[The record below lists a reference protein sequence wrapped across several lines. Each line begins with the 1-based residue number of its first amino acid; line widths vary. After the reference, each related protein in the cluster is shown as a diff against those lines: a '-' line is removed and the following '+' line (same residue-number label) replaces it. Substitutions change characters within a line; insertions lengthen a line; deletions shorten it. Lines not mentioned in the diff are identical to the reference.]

1 VVLVY
6 ESNQNITLTAKKMHV
21 DAKTVRKWVKR
32 YQQDKVV
39 TDKKRA
45 QRTSCVPDAAAQRAV
60 QLLLG
65 NSHSGLHEVAQELH
79 REGYTS
85 KLVHRVTLGRVAK
98 AYAKREGMPIKAVR
112 RAPVKLLNHA
122 TKAKRVA
129 FCKAHKAFNWGQVM
143 FTDRKRF
150 LFRYPGTRVNKVQW
164 VREGQP
170 REALMVNH
178 PSGVNL
184 YAGLTRF
191 GMTKVHLVAGT
202 TNHTTSFKNKKG
214 QKAKNI
220 TTQEYEEVVLKNLL
234 PEGKRI
240 FSHQGISTWT
250 LQQDNDPTHKKGS
263 LAALNKWHQAGNP
276 GVELL
281 SGWPA
286 NSPDLSPIEN
296 IWAWAQQK
304 VDKMGCKT
312 FPEFQQA
319 VLDTLNS
326 VPASMLRKLFA
337 SMPRRTG
344 DCMALEGAKTSY

>member
-1 VVLVY
+1 MPHLGEADRLRVVLVY

-65 NSHSGLHEVAQELH
+65 NSHSGLHEVAQEL
-79 REGYTS
+79 
-85 KLVHRVTLGRVAK
+85 
-98 AYAKREGMPIKAVR
+98 
-112 RAPVKLLNHA
+112 
-122 TKAKRVA
+122 
-129 FCKAHKAFNWGQVM
+129 
-143 FTDRKRF
+143 
-150 LFRYPGTRVNKVQW
+150 
-164 VREGQP
+164 
-170 REALMVNH
+170 
-178 PSGVNL
+178 
-184 YAGLTRF
+184 
-191 GMTKVHLVAGT
+191 AGT